1 MKQMVAT
8 GMLLGIL
15 SACSTELKTGAELR
29 AEAARADSSAAGYEV
44 GPLMPSGNGGKTG
57 AQGGRATKG
66 QSDTPAASGPVGTR
80 LAVGTAPPRDSQHV
94 QRPAPITRD
103 TTSIREPVTTPP
115 NLRSGSVL
123 PSLSPEREKDFLT
136 ADSARKIATFQ
147 LTAGDELADRVSFNG
162 ATRGARVLTI
172 PLGWETRIVFVNRD
186 PELPHSAAVIVATD
200 LLPEELAAPA
210 FPQARTVKVNEGL
223 LEGDSDE
230 IAFTAS
236 RIGRFFLAC
245 GVIGHAQRGQWLSLV
260 VSDTVAK
267 PSYR

>member
-15 SACSTELKTGAELR
+15 GACSTELKTGAELR
-29 AEAARADSSAAGYEV
+29 AEAARADSSAAGYDV
-44 GPLMPSGNGGKTG
+44 GPLMPSGSPGERPTP
-57 AQGGRATKG
+57 APGRPTKG
-66 QSDTPAASGPVGTR
+66 QTDVPGALPVGTR
-80 LAVGTAPPRDSQHV
+80 VAVGTAPPGDSQQV
-94 QRPAPITRD
+94 QRSTPIVRE
-103 TTSIREPVTTPP
+103 TTGVQEPVSTRP
-115 NLRSGSVL
+115 NPRSGNAL
-123 PSLSPEREKDFLT
+123 PPLSPEREKDFLT
-136 ADSARKIATFQ
+136 ADSAKKIATFQ

-186 PELPHSAAVIVATD
+186 PELPHSVAVITATD

-260 VSDTVAK
+260 VSDTVAR